1 MSITLKRPMFRK
13 GGEVEEGIMKLA
25 TPRRNYSD
33 GKTREEMIEEIFET
47 SGLSPSGKSYAE
59 TAMRL
64 ANLGRPSDSDLLTN
78 VLIQGGLRGM
88 STAGKG
94 GTLANLAAA
103 FEAPVGQAL
112 KARTA
117 GKSLGTA
124 GALKGLELGI
134 KKDIADRTLD
144 RKLAK
149 GFESGTIAAITKEVQ
164 NALGKDVVGEEARRV
179 AVNIAPKVAKARTQ
193 PGVFYQG
200 ILKMDDNDKSKPD
213 MSRLRGQPNGSV
225 FLNPYNNLFY
235 IVDDGKLVLAD
246 QNTLGKVAPD
256 TEE

>member
-1 MSITLKRPMFRK
+1 MSVTLKRPMFRR
-13 GGEVEEGIMKLA
+13 GGEVNEGIMELA
-25 TPRRNYSD
+25 KPRTNF
-33 GKTREEMIEEIFET
+33 KTGTNEEMIQEIFET
-47 SGLSPSGKSYAE
+47 SGLSPSGRSYAE
-59 TAMRL
+59 TAMKL
-64 ANLGRPSDSDLLTN
+64 ANLGKPSDSDLLTN

-94 GTLANLAAA
+94 GTLANLASA

-112 KARTA
+112 KARQA

-149 GFESGTIAAITKEVQ
+149 GYESGTIAAITKEVQ
-164 NALGKDVVGEEARRV
+164 SALGKDVVGDEARRI
-179 AVNIAPKVAKARTQ
+179 AVNIAPKVAKARTT
-193 PGVFYQG
+193 PGIFYQG
-200 ILKMDDNDKSKPD
+200 ILKMDDDDKTRPD
-213 MSRLRGQPNGSV
+213 MSRLLGQPNGAV

-235 IVDDGKLVLAD
+235 IVDDGKLVQAD
-246 QNTLGKVAPD
+246 QSTLRKQAPD